1 MHPVPDRNV
10 PGPGGSRSAA
20 GWLVLFALAGLATFL
35 LIRPIMAGPGDP
47 SAATQS
53 SPQAVHRP
61 AGGVRGGGIVNVD
74 TELGYRGTLA
84 AGTGIILDRTG
95 LVLTNNHVIQGATSI
110 KATDTR
116 THKVYTARV
125 VGYDKSND
133 VAVIKLTGV
142 KSAGLKPAAF
152 GDSGKVAEGDPVTA
166 KGNAGGK
173 GGAPKV
179 AKGKVTS
186 LDQAVIAKDDSDGS
200 SEKLSGLIETDAAI
214 RPGDSGGPLFNASGE
229 VVGMDTAASGGF
241 TMAKKDGGRGFAIP
255 INRALGIA
263 EQIRQGQGAP
273 KVHIGQTAMLGV
285 QVRTADGG
293 QGTGGADQNGGTGAG
308 APGTGQGG
316 TGQGGGAQVA
326 STLPDSPAEQL
337 DVPVGAVITGL
348 DGTPVDSPNTLT
360 DLLLLHHPG
369 DKVALTYLTPGGQ
382 AVTQQVKLAS
392 GPPQ

>member
-1 MHPVPDRNV
+1 MHPVPDRDV
-10 PGPGGSRSAA
+10 PEPGGSRSAA
-20 GWLVLFALAGLATFL
+20 GWLVLLALAGLATFL
-35 LIRPIMAGPGDP
+35 LVRPILAGPGSDP
-47 SAATQS
+47 SGATQS
-53 SPQAVHRP
+53 SSPYAAHRP

-84 AGTGIILDRTG
+84 AGTGIILNPDG

-116 THKVYTARV
+116 THKTYTAHV

-133 VAVIKLTGV
+133 VAVIRLSGAKNT
-142 KSAGLKPAAF
+142 GLKPAAF
-152 GDSGKVAEGDPVTA
+152 GDSGKVGEGDPVTA

-179 AKGKVTS
+179 AKGKVTA
-186 LDQAVIAKDDSDGS
+186 LDQAVIARDDTDGS

-214 RPGDSGGPLFNASGE
+214 RPGDSGGPLFSASGE
-229 VVGMDTAASGGF
+229 VIGMDTAASADF
-241 TMAKKDGGRGFAIP
+241 KMTKKDSGRGFAIP
-255 INRALGIA
+255 INRALAIA
-263 EQIRQGQGAP
+263 EDIRLGKGAP
-273 KVHIGQTAMLGV
+273 KVHLGQTAMLGV
-285 QVRTADGG
+285 NVRTAEGG
-293 QGTGGADQNGGTGAG
+293 QGA
-308 APGTGQGG
+308 GG
-316 TGQGGGAQVA
+316 TGQGGGALVA

-337 DVPVGAVITGL
+337 NLPTGAVITAL

-369 DKVALTYLTPGGQ
+369 DTVSLTYQAPGGQ
-382 AVTQQVKLAS
+382 ALTQQVQLAS